1 MKRVLSIA
9 TLYPNNSAPRFGTF
23 VARSLEVLA
32 ARGDWQVTL
41 INPIGIPP
49 VAFGKYRAL
58 AGAAVSGIE
67 HGVEVHRPRFTLIP
81 RLGVRINP
89 ALIARAIMPLAQQ
102 LHHEHP
108 FDLVDAQFFYPD
120 GPVAARVA
128 KKLGLP
134 FTIKA
139 RGSDI
144 TYWGQHPFAARQMV
158 DAAAQADGLLAVS
171 AALADDM
178 AALGMARDQITIHY
192 TGLDR
197 NRFRPLPRAGLRDE
211 LNARLGIALPEQG
224 PVLACVAALIPTKGQ
239 SLVIEA
245 LTSLPGAHVLLV
257 GKGDDEPRLRAL
269 AASCGVSERVHFLGS
284 LDHDILP
291 KVLSAADAMVL
302 PTAREGLANAWVEAL
317 ACGTPLV
324 TTDVGGVRELVRSP
338 DAGLLVDSTVPAI
351 TAGISAVLA
360 RKAPRETV
368 AAAVKQFDWNHHA
381 AALAAYYERI
391 AARVS

>member
-9 TLYPNNSAPRFGTF
+9 TLYPNAVAPRFGTF
-23 VARSLEVLA
+23 VARSLEALA
-32 ARGDWQVTL
+32 AREDWHVTL

-67 HGVEVHRPRFTLIP
+67 HGVKVCRPRFTLIP

-102 LHHEHP
+102 LHREHP
-108 FDLVDAQFFYPD
+108 LDLVDAQFFYPD

-128 KKLGLP
+128 AQLDLP

-144 TYWGQHPFAARQMV
+144 TYWGERSFAARQMI
-158 DAAAQADGLLAVS
+158 DAAAKAQGLLAVS

-178 AALGMARDQITIHY
+178 ATLGMTRNQITIHY

-197 NRFRPLPRAGLRDE
+197 ERFRPLPRAGLRAE
-211 LNARLGIALPEQG
+211 LNAHFGIALPDEG
-224 PVLACVAALIPTKGQ
+224 PVLASVGALIARKGQ
-239 SLVIEA
+239 GLVIEA
-245 LTSLPGAHVLLV
+245 LPSLPGAHLLLV

-269 AASCGVSERVHFLGS
+269 AASRGVGGRVHFLGS
-284 LDHDILP
+284 LDHDTLP

-302 PTAREGLANAWVEAL
+302 PTVSEGLANAWVEAL

-338 DAGLLVDSTVPAI
+338 DAGVLVEPTVPAI
-351 TAGISAVLA
+351 AAGITDVLT
-360 RKAPRETV
+360 RKVPRETV
-368 AAAVKQFDWNHHA
+368 AAAAEQFDWDRHA